1 MTDLRRHIAN
11 CLASLERFGR
21 VSEFARMQALGNWED
36 LASRMDAAAFTE
48 ALNRLN
54 GKPVPCLPPAS
65 SPRRWKERR
74 TLARWLTARAIRS
87 GTVLHLP

>member
-11 CLASLERFGR
+11 CLAALERLGR
-21 VSEFARMQALGNWED
+21 VSEFDRMQALGTWED
-36 LASRMDAAAFTE
+36 LASCTDAAAFTE

-54 GKPVPCLPPAS
+54 GKPVPCLPPTS

-74 TLARWLTARAIRS
+74 MLARWLTTQAIRS
-87 GTVLHLP
+87 GTVLWLP

>member
-11 CLASLERFGR
+11 CLIALERFGH
-21 VSEFARMQALGNWED
+21 VSEFARMRALGNWED
-36 LASRMDAAAFTE
+36 LASRTDAAAFTE

-54 GKPVPCLPPAS
+54 GKPVPCLPPAA
-65 SPRRWKERR
+65 SPRCRKERR
-74 TLARWLTARAIRS
+74 TLARLLAGQAVRC